1 MATKTISKPYEISRK
16 AAAMELYQLANNYEQ
31 ISYSQ
36 VYRRCF
42 YDKKHGTWRL
52 IGKAHDYTY

>member
-16 AAAMELYQLANNYEQ
+16 AAAMELYQFANNYEQ

-42 YDKKHGTWRL
+42 YDKKHSTWRL